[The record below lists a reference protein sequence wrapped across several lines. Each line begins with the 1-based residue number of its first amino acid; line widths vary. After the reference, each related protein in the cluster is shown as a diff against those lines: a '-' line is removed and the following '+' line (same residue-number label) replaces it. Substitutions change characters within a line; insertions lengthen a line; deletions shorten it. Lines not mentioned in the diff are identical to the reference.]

1 MSGHERR
8 QSFLRGGLLHTARPS
23 DQAHQEAGQAVEE
36 IIMARSKKK
45 RKKSARGRRAKG
57 AWRQHFGAVAK
68 ACFREGPTS
77 GKEFGRCMKA
87 NL

>member
-1 MSGHERR
+1 
-8 QSFLRGGLLHTARPS
+8 
-23 DQAHQEAGQAVEE
+23 
-36 IIMARSKKK
+36 MARSKK
-45 RKKSARGRRAKG
+45 RKKSTRGRRTKG

-77 GKEFGRCMKA
+77 GKEFGRCMKT